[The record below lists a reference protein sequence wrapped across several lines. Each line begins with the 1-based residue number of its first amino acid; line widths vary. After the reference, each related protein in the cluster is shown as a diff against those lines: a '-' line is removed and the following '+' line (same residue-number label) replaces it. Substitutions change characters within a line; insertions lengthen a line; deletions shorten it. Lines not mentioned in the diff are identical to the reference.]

1 MKSKYLTFG
10 ISLLFTLLPI
20 MGFATD
26 GNGVLEF
33 LKGDGAIEQWFLKAF
48 ATLEFEAET
57 HLSGAASFG
66 RAIGEVGALL
76 YMGYLGWEMQEGARP
91 WSVTPMIKPVVIGLV
106 LSNWT
111 IAIDSLKAPFNAL
124 ATPSISMFNDIEDQA
139 NLLRKKR
146 YELQRKA
153 IDKAM
158 EIQAK
163 NEKEKA
169 KANAE
174 ANSKKDFVDSVID
187 GVTDSVAEK
196 WDNLTTQIEKWSLTT
211 QASLQTLVAETIEA
225 IALVILRVCVYGIF
239 GFQKIWSIMLA
250 ILGPIA
256 VGISLIP
263 GFDGALQSWIAKF
276 ININLFTFV
285 AFQAM
290 SVGNLL
296 ITSGYKME
304 IERYETILKGSEDQI
319 TAAVGMFTEGSGFIN
334 ITIFTIV
341 SYIVTGVLVAMTPTI
356 ADSIV
361 SAGGSGVAN
370 AARSATSSIVRGGKS
385 AGKSARTTAG
395 QTQRAARKIGKA
407 LGNVINKF

>member
-1 MKSKYLTFG
+1 
-10 ISLLFTLLPI
+10 
-20 MGFATD
+20 
-26 GNGVLEF
+26 
-33 LKGDGAIEQWFLKAF
+33 
-48 ATLEFEAET
+48 
-57 HLSGAASFG
+57 
-66 RAIGEVGALL
+66 
-76 YMGYLGWEMQEGARP
+76 
-91 WSVTPMIKPVVIGLV
+91 
-106 LSNWT
+106 
-111 IAIDSLKAPFNAL
+111 
-124 ATPSISMFNDIEDQA
+124 
-139 NLLRKKR
+139 
-146 YELQRKA
+146 
-153 IDKAM
+153 
-158 EIQAK
+158 
-163 NEKEKA
+163 
-169 KANAE
+169 
-174 ANSKKDFVDSVID
+174 
-187 GVTDSVAEK
+187 
-196 WDNLTTQIEKWSLTT
+196 
-211 QASLQTLVAETIEA
+211 
-225 IALVILRVCVYGIF
+225 
-239 GFQKIWSIMLA
+239 MLA

-341 SYIVTGVLVAMTPTI
+341 SYIVTGVLVSMTPTI

-385 AGKSARTTAG
+385 AGKTTGKTAG
-395 QTQRAARKIGKA
+395 NVARGTYRAGKYTARQTQKAARKIGSA
-407 LGNVINKF
+407 LGNVLNKF